1 MFFFSANFCCQL
13 GYQNFLAISRVCH
26 LLSICGSCVFAYS
39 DTLPSHLSLK
49 KFNSPSALCTS
60 GDWTAFVKSICSLL
74 HIRKIFEV
82 GISENLREQLH
93 SLKLDILEKAEVYI
107 SSDVV
112 YVYELVVGVI
122 DISRLKDK
130 GYETFVKDGF
140 CDELDELRQIYE
152 ELPDFLEEVSSLEL
166 ARLPYMSTDKF
177 IPCIVYIQ
185 QIGYLLCIFQEK
197 LDESI
202 LDNLQDFEFAVRR

>member
-13 GYQNFLAISRVCH
+13 DYQNFLAISRVCH

-140 CDELDELRQIYE
+140 CDEVPPFKNDTYKAPHSVDPIL
-152 ELPDFLEEVSSLEL
+152 
-166 ARLPYMSTDKF
+166 
-177 IPCIVYIQ
+177 VY
-185 QIGYLLCIFQEK
+185 
-197 LDESI
+197 
-202 LDNLQDFEFAVRR
+202 